1 MWEEGRGGRRMKFK
15 WEQEG
20 KKDSQC
26 PPDLTWQT
34 FCCLQNW
41 REMGGKE
48 RQRRKKEERLK

>member
-1 MWEEGRGGRRMKFK
+1 MKFK